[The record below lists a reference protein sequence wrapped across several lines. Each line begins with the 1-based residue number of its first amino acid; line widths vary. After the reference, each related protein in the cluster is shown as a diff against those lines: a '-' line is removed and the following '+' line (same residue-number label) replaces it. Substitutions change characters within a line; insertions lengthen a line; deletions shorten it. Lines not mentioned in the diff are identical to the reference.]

1 MYHNYGAALFLVM
14 ERFAVIR
21 KLLDKTF
28 WKFILV
34 GVINTLV
41 GTAVMFLFYNVFHF
55 GYWISSASN
64 YVVGSI
70 VSYVLNKHFTFQNK
84 SRSPKVVVRF
94 VINISAC
101 YLIAYGIAKPVVRM
115 VLSGMS
121 PVIQDNGAML
131 MGMCVFV
138 ALNYLGQRFFAFRNT
153 EDEGQ

>member
-1 MYHNYGAALFLVM
+1 MGMFS
-14 ERFAVIR
+14 VIR

-41 GTAVMFLFYNVFHF
+41 GTGVMFLFYNVFHF

-70 VSYVLNKHFTFQNK
+70 VSYLLNKHFTFRNK
-84 SRSPKVVVRF
+84 NRSPKVILRF
-94 VINISAC
+94 VINITVC
-101 YLIAYGIAKPVVRM
+101 YLVAYGVAKPVVRM
-115 VLSGMS
+115 LLSGMS
-121 PVIQDNGAML
+121 TAIQDNGAML

-138 ALNYLGQRFFAFRNT
+138 VLNYLGQRFFAFR
-153 EDEGQ
+153 ESEGTKE